1 MVGGRGKLFY
11 LRTGVLVFSW
21 GSGSQLRKEVLCG
34 DGEGTYTLRRKRL
47 VGDRLRSLIREGR
60 SKTEGINRKETV
72 CPVWSVFH
80 VSEGRGQALFP
91 RSL

>member
-47 VGDRLRSLIREGR
+47 VGDRLRSLMREGR